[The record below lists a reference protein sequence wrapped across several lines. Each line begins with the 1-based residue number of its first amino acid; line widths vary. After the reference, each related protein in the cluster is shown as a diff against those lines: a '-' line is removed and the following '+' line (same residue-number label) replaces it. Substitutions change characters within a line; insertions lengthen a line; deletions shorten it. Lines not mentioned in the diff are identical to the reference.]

1 MIKYVALQARWK
13 PGQGFRGRYAKDG
26 WVSSTW
32 KRPVLASHLEDA
44 WASVCTTESSA
55 IPVDNLHFQ
64 VLPKVLDREGKPMP
78 PFKGIDIRQPTLS
91 LSKDDGTVYFMTKKD
106 QHDDKAWVIA
116 VDMGNN
122 TLRGVAEF
130 AAERTVFRQN
140 ETRKM
145 MCDAMG
151 DGVVLML
158 GVVNDGGV
166 RPDFVGGD
174 NSRERDKAETGWA
187 EALLRPRWEERR
199 RWRRSFARA
208 GKKRQRRR
216 RSSARDGKKGGG
228 PWSKLDEELLRQ
240 RSGAWRRRARADAF
254 IGGRRAVG

>member
-1 MIKYVALQARWK
+1 MGFVDLWQGILFCDVLKVLDGSKPTPSLRYLALPSPVLPGRSHRGDARLCQDIAVVEDKEGHMIKYVALQARWK

-130 AAERTVFRQN
+130 AAERTVF
-140 ETRKM
+140 
-145 MCDAMG
+145 
-151 DGVVLML
+151 V
-158 GVVNDGGV
+158 
-166 RPDFVGGD
+166 
-174 NSRERDKAETGWA
+174 
-187 EALLRPRWEERR
+187 
-199 RWRRSFARA
+199 SFAYVH
-208 GKKRQRRR
+208 
-216 RSSARDGKKGGG
+216 
-228 PWSKLDEELLRQ
+228 
-240 RSGAWRRRARADAF
+240 
-254 IGGRRAVG
+254 GRISEYV